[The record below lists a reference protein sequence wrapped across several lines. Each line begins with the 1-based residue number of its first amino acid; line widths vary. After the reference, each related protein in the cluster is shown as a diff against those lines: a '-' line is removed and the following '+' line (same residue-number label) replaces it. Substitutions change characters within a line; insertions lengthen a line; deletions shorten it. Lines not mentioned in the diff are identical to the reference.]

1 MPVDADQGRPTSPHY
16 QGLPA
21 TAAIRGDRS
30 AMLRPALR
38 QTLVTLT
45 LMTPA
50 LAASPAEQRGKTFAL
65 TNCARCHSID
75 RVTQSPLKIAPPFR
89 TLHLRYPIE
98 TLGEALAEG
107 IETGHPTMPAF
118 QLDPDQI
125 NDLLS
130 SLKTLEYCWPRDPAP
145 PAAPARSRRSF
156 PSQFDPNRRP

>member
-1 MPVDADQGRPTSPHY
+1 MTGDFAALSTLV
-16 QGLPA
+16 LPPEA
-21 TAAIRGDRS
+21 HSQEIRS
-30 AMLRPALR
+30 AMLRLLLH
-38 QTLVTLT
+38 QTLVTLM
-45 LMTPA
+45 LITPA

-107 IETGHPTMPAF
+107 IETGHPTMPTF

-125 NDLLS
+125 HDLLS
-130 SLKTLEYCWPRDPAP
+130 YLKTLE
-145 PAAPARSRRSF
+145 
-156 PSQFDPNRRP
+156 